1 MTGIAG
7 VSSFVH
13 GHWEAFKDGI
23 MSLIISGADLC
34 CVAEPCRLVVI
45 RIQTIQ
51 TCTGCPK
58 IKLALT
64 IISNPDSW
72 KHLSSKNRF

>member
-23 MSLIISGADLC
+23 MSVIISGADLC
-34 CVAEPCRLVVI
+34 TVAEPCRLVVF
-45 RIQTIQ
+45 RIQ

-58 IKLALT
+58 IKLALGYLT
-64 IISNPDSW
+64 IISNYAEIYRVIQ
-72 KHLSSKNRF
+72 NI